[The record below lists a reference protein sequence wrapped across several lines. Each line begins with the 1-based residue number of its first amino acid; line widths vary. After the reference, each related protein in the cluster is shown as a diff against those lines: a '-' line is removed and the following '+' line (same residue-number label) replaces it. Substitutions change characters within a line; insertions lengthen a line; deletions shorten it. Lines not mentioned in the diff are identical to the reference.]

1 MQSNDIQPYNEN
13 IFYVSKYSK
22 LNIYSSLNE
31 IPSIITPK
39 HTPILNRRRFDKK
52 LISSNSNITP
62 LCVLDAKRCKK
73 QVSFLDEKNIIF
85 EINNKE
91 YYTQL
96 DVKKDMWWSFAELH
110 AIKLCFIMGW
120 N

>member
-1 MQSNDIQPYNEN
+1 MQSNEIQPYNEN

-31 IPSIITPK
+31 TPSIITPK
-39 HTPILNRRRFDKK
+39 LMEKHKALNRTF
-52 LISSNSNITP
+52 SNIENKIKP
-62 LCVLDAKRCKK
+62 NK
-73 QVSFLDEKNIIF
+73 QVSFLDEKNMIF

-96 DVKKDMWWSFAELH
+96 NVKKDMWWSFAELN